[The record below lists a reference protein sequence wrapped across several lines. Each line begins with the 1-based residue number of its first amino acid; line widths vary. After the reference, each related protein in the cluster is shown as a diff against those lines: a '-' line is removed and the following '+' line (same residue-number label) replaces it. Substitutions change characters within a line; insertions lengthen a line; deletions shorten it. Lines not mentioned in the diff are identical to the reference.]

1 MSPDRHVESVRQQLL
16 ERSIVGL
23 LKYGVTT
30 ERTDL
35 TRKQWLQHALE
46 ECMDMAIYLQTL
58 IEMEENK

>member
-1 MSPDRHVESVRQQLL
+1 MSPDKHVEAVREQLL
-16 ERSIVGL
+16 QRSVVGL
-23 LKYGVTT
+23 RKYGVTT

-58 IEMEENK
+58 IELEEQK